1 MHNFSWAKLN
11 TLNQVH
17 ENLGVW
23 ISLEGLHVFQFGTAQ
38 PLIQTLNFSCAEPNA
53 YIIIT
58 YFASKLTELS
68 IFLPLNL
75 VQLELRSV
83 SESVQPV

>member
-1 MHNFSWAKLN
+1 MKILVSESIWNVFERISVW
-11 TLNQVH
+11 
-17 ENLGVW
+17 NL
-23 ISLEGLHVFQFGTAQ
+23 ECLHVFQFGTAQ

-58 YFASKLTELS
+58 YFASKLTKMS

-83 SESVQPV
+83 SESIQPV